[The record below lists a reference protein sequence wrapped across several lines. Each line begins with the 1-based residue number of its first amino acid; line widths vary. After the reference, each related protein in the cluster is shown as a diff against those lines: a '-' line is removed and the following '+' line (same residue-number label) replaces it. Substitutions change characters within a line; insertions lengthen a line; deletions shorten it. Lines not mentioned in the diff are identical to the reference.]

1 MTCIGNWLL
10 LFLDLV
16 DSRPV
21 GLLFLSVNMVEL
33 RICMLS
39 LQKSDLYKKKKKRK
53 EKRWKTT
60 TKKKKKVCL
69 CFSMEVC
76 EKKKCFVCW
85 KVTQRK
91 AGMLWCKW
99 WLLFLFF
106 FFPFCSTFAFEM
118 KLQIIVMEC
127 IYQSWGD
134 GTNNHIVHF
143 GAVDRINT
151 VALL

>member
-39 LQKSDLYKKKKKRK
+39 LQKWLQKIYIKKKRK
-53 EKRWKTT
+53 EKKNNAKKKYVSASRWKFAG
-60 TKKKKKVCL
+60 KKKGL
-69 CFSMEVC
+69 
-76 EKKKCFVCW
+76 VCW

-91 AGMLWCKW
+91 AGMLWCKL
-99 WLLFLFF
+99 WLL

-118 KLQIIVMEC
+118 KIQIIVMEC